1 MLPKIDRNAST
12 AEQIEQAAKFAG
24 VSPAILDGMWRTE
37 SARGTH
43 KTMVGPDTKW
53 GTAKGHFQ
61 HLDHIRET
69 LSKRAGKEFDPFD
82 FNDSL
87 TMATMMLKENMDKFG
102 NEDDAI
108 RAYFGGWDKKNWGN
122 GTEDYL
128 TKVKGGAPAQAT
140 AAQATPAKASKDFL
154 TAQQTWDGATPQPGV
169 QDVPELDMGGLLR
182 QPTTEPYQAWIKEHT
197 KARTEEQ
204 RVVNDRPFWGT
215 EQDTIVGAAI
225 QKTLNPTWTTLA
237 KFNGMEGDFDYDPIF
252 RAAINADWQRTV
264 QGFTQ
269 PHEHAYLLNSISP
282 ADLERRKFFLQEQRQ
297 NDKVLQESGTWT
309 GLAAGF
315 IAGGADPMT
324 YVTGFGAMKAM
335 AMTGRGAFALAQA
348 GRTVAAGASAVAE
361 NVAGNISYE
370 VLRQVMG
377 EHKTADDYALAAVT
391 GLIPAALAIPGI
403 NRTAKDEALLRVQK
417 QFQDN
422 LKKQQEDWQKVMTD
436 LGPDATPDQIK
447 AEFDRRQA
455 DKLKKDA
462 DRLVTPKDFDNDV
475 VVPDPNRFLDE
486 DVPPHVEPT
495 RVDTDNVEPPKV
507 EPAKADPENAQPP
520 VSPDDEF
527 KDVTLTDDLRKS
539 SPRYGE
545 HALEFESDLDKAAY
559 IVANAKN
566 KSAAESKFLDWANDN
581 GISPEALRAHGAKVK
596 EAIKA
601 MAKTGDTLQVPKV
614 EVKVKLAWRDNA
626 LKSKHSLGEFLDGII
641 KRDPDSLLAKA
652 AALIKDAPG
661 VMDAVT
667 VLDPKAR
674 SNVKS
679 RGLVTLGRGRHEN
692 PYTVVHEAVHVATI
706 HRIDTYMRNP
716 DLLAPRDRTAVQNLE
731 KLYKH
736 LEVSYKKET
745 GKRTGVDSSDHV
757 QYAFRNFHEFAA
769 QALSSKEFQLWMST
783 QPAPGFVKATPKR
796 NAWRSFLKTMKDVL
810 GIKSSTSS
818 LDEVMSA
825 LEALVMQKDTTLLDK
840 AGNVVAWAKGKLPE
854 RLGTDPISMKYGLNL
869 LPEHSPLERA
879 NKKAIIKLYHDA
891 VEWAN
896 KNPRSAAGVDTIMD
910 NKYLNMALPA
920 TLIAKSDNP
929 VARWVSAKL
938 LEQSMGA
945 HGRMANAAIAKAVRM
960 QSYIGTFINDFDLNY
975 SMWRNQK
982 AGVVR
987 GSISDVFD
995 QKLQREFNRA
1005 VFVEIETRGLYPDR
1019 VTSDPHIKAA
1029 ADSYEKH
1036 MEVMRLEQVNNKT
1049 PGFAGLPNS
1058 SIGYVTHLLDADRVR
1073 ALGTPALNA
1082 MHKALKDQFMNGLEG
1097 MDEAFAD
1104 KVASIYLRNALDRSA
1119 GISNIPMEVRN
1130 MHASEFVKD
1139 AMKKAGMT
1147 DEEIFKLT
1155 KRLSYGAASHT
1166 KARLKIDTLKQ
1177 YTAEDGSTFQLA
1189 DLYRQDMRDILRGY
1203 ASRVSGEV
1211 GLMQN
1216 GVAGSGG
1223 LHLVRQALA
1232 ADPAFKEHDAVSQVF
1247 SELLG
1252 RPVNAQAENLFLN
1265 GVTEYTSLTNMG
1277 WMGFMQFGE
1286 YIHAAV
1292 TLGVGNAAKSIGAIP
1307 RLRAEVKAI
1316 LRGEKVNNG
1325 ILDSIEQYGGGGE
1338 FGTDGYRM
1346 ISGYDTTARHE
1357 DFTSKQSSGPV
1368 LRLLHRAGYGLGTV
1382 TLHRAIHSV
1391 QRRGIAEQVVLRALR
1406 ELKEGNLTLTM
1417 KNMGFDDRLASLIAD
1432 DLNHATVWNG
1442 NKVKSFDITQFRSD
1456 EAREAFLQSV
1466 HRGVSQVIQSAFI
1479 GERGWW
1485 THTNLG
1491 RFATQ
1496 FRNYPLLSMEKQWG
1510 RVNAMHGGGLGGV
1523 AAAMGMVVSAAGLAL
1538 PVYAAR
1544 VAVNAAGREDQDEYL
1559 DRMFSPDAVAKN
1571 IMNYIALTGMMQDF
1585 LQLLTTTAGAIN
1597 EDFQMWVP
1605 EQGRGGST
1613 NRTTISGLIPG
1624 LASMDKVLALPGQL
1638 NDPHKLVRA
1647 LPYSNLPWLTPMVNA
1662 LRGD

>member
-1 MLPKIDRNAST
+1 MLPKIDRTASA

-43 KTMVGPDTKW
+43 KTMIGPETKW

-61 HLDHIRET
+61 HLDNIRET

-82 FNDSL
+82 FTDSL
-87 TMATMMLKENMDKFG
+87 TMATMMLKENKDKFG
-102 NEDDAI
+102 NDDDAI
-108 RAYFGGWDKKNWGN
+108 RAYFGGWNKKNWGP

-128 TKVKGGAPAQAT
+128 TKVKGGPSAPSTTTDQEVT
-140 AAQATPAKASKDFL
+140 VKARRDSL

-182 QPTTEPYQAWIKEHT
+182 QPTTEPYQDWIVEHT

-215 EQDTIVGAAI
+215 DQDSVVGASI

-264 QGFTQ
+264 QGFTE
-269 PHEHAYLLNSISP
+269 PHEHAYLLNAISP

-335 AMTGRGAFALAQA
+335 AMTGRGAFALAQS

-403 NRTAKDEALLRVQK
+403 NRTSKDAALLRVQK
-417 QFQDN
+417 QYQDN
-422 LKKQQEDWQKVMTD
+422 LKKQQEEWRSVMTD

-455 DKLKKDA
+455 DRLKKDA
-462 DRLVTPKDFDNDV
+462 DQLVTPKDFDNDV
-475 VVPDPNRFLDE
+475 VVPDPSKFLDE
-486 DVPPHVEPT
+486 DVPTKVEPT
-495 RVDTDNVEPPKV
+495 KVDTDKV
-507 EPAKADPENAQPP
+507 DTEQAKPT
-520 VSPDDEF
+520 VSPGDEF
-527 KDVTLTDDLRKS
+527 KDVTLTDDLSKS
-539 SPRYGE
+539 APRYGDYS
-545 HALEFESDLDKAAY
+545 LEFESDLDKAAY
-559 IVANAKN
+559 IVANSKS
-566 KSAAESKFLDWANDN
+566 KSAAEAKFLDWANDN

-601 MAKTGDTLQVPKV
+601 MSKTGDTLQVPKV

-626 LKSKHSLGEFLDGII
+626 LKSKHTLGEFLDGII
-641 KRDPDSLLAKA
+641 KKDPDSLLSKA

-667 VLDPKAR
+667 RLDPKAR

-706 HRIDTYMRNP
+706 HRIDAYQRNP
-716 DLLAPRDRTAVQNLE
+716 DSLAPRDRTAVQNLE

-736 LEVSYKKET
+736 LEVAYKKET
-745 GKRTGVDSSDHV
+745 GKRTGVDTTDHV

-783 QPAPGFVKATPKR
+783 QPAPGFVKVTPKR
-796 NAWRSFLKTMKDVL
+796 NAWRSFLKTLKDVL
-810 GIKSSTSS
+810 GVKSTPTS

-840 AGNVVAWAKGKLPE
+840 AGNVVAWAKDSVKPK
-854 RLGTDPISMKYGLNL
+854 LGTDPISMKYGLNL

-920 TLIAKSDNP
+920 TLLAKSDNP

-982 AGVVR
+982 AGVAQ
-987 GSISDVFD
+987 GSISDVYD

-1019 VTSDPHIKAA
+1019 VTADPHIKAA

-1049 PGFAGLPNS
+1049 PGFAGLPES
-1058 SIGYVTHLLDADRVR
+1058 SVGYVTHLIDADRVR
-1073 ALGTPALNA
+1073 AMGTPALNA
-1082 MHKALKDQFMNGLEG
+1082 LHKALKDQFMNGLED

-1147 DEEIFKLT
+1147 DEEIYKLT

-1177 YTAEDGSTFQLA
+1177 YKAGDGSTFQLA
-1189 DLYRQDMRDILRGY
+1189 DLYRHDMRDILRGY

-1223 LHLVRQALA
+1223 LQLVRQALA
-1232 ADPAFKEHDAVSQVF
+1232 ADPAFKENDAVSQVF

-1292 TLGVGNAAKSIGAIP
+1292 TLGVTNAAKSLGAIP
-1307 RLRAEVKAI
+1307 RLRAEVKAM
-1316 LRGEKVNNG
+1316 LRGEKVDNG
-1325 ILDSIEQYGGGGE
+1325 ILGSIEQYGGGGE
-1338 FGTDGYRM
+1338 FGTEGYRM
-1346 ISGYDTTARHE
+1346 VSGYDTTARHE
-1357 DFTSKQSSGPV
+1357 DYTSKQSSGPL
-1368 LRLLHRAGYGLGTV
+1368 LRLMHRAGYGLGIV
-1382 TLHRAIHSV
+1382 TLNRAIHSV
-1391 QRRGIAEQVVLRALR
+1391 QRRGVAEQIVLRALR
-1406 ELKEGNLTLTM
+1406 ELKEGKLSVTM
-1417 KNMGFDDRLASLIAD
+1417 KDMGFDDRLAKLIAD

-1466 HRGVSQVIQSAFI
+1466 HRGVSQVIQGAFI

-1496 FRNYPLLSMEKQWG
+1496 FRNYPLLTMEKQWG
-1510 RVNAMHGGGLGGV
+1510 RVNAMHGGGV
-1523 AAAMGMVVSAAGLAL
+1523 AGTVAAMGMVVSAAGLAL
-1538 PVYAAR
+1538 PIYAAR
-1544 VAVNAAGREDQDEYL
+1544 VAVNAMGRDDQEEYL
-1559 DRMFSPDAVAKN
+1559 DRMFSPTEVAKN

-1585 LQLLTTTAGAIN
+1585 VQLLTTTAGAIN
-1597 EDFQMWVP
+1597 EDLQVWVP

-1624 LASMDKVLALPGQL
+1624 LSSIDKVLALPGNL

-1662 LRGD
+1662 LRGY